1 MKKILSIIVF
11 GFFLVSCGN
20 NSADNKETTENKT
33 DVSSSSGD
41 NTISFKVDGNEVTST
56 GWVVQRFVWDDQTP
70 GVWINVTSN
79 MHKDKRTINV
89 NLKGGGTGKYTF
101 TEGAIMESSHGSY
114 FPDFSSPMVNYLFES
129 GEFNITEV
137 DTVNNVLS
145 GTFFGT
151 VKSMQGT
158 TLTISDGKIVNA
170 KLTPGIV
177 NLGKAMDEFGN

>member
-1 MKKILSIIVF
+1 MKKILSLFVV
-11 GFFLVSCGN
+11 GFLLLSCGN
-20 NSADNKETTENKT
+20 NSVSNEKSTDNNADNT
-33 DVSSSSGD
+33 SSSGKG
-41 NTISFKVDGNEVTST
+41 TISFKVDDDQVSSE

-70 GVWINVTSN
+70 GVWINITSN

-89 NLKGGGTGKYTF
+89 NLKGGTNGKYTF

-114 FPDFSSPMVNYLFES
+114 FPDFSSPMINYLFES

-145 GTFFGT
+145 GTFSGT
-151 VKSMQGT
+151 VKSIQGT

-177 NLGKAMDEFGN
+177 NLNAEMDKFQ